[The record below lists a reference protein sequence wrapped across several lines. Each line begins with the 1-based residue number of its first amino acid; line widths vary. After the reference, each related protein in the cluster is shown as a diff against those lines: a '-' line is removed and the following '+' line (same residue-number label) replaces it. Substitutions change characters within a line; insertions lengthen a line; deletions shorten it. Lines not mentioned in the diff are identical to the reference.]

1 MLLDSV
7 LPSFVLPAVALV
19 VALQIAVTLL
29 TRKRP
34 SRKSSSGKRSRA
46 TSVVNPK
53 DQLEAVNKV
62 AFRARPLLNASE
74 RRVLSVIDEAIA
86 SQPGLRVM
94 AQASM
99 GEIVE
104 VTPEGLE
111 ADRDAGF
118 RSINSKR
125 VDFAI
130 VDEGLN
136 PVLIV
141 EYQGAGHARG
151 NADLRDKVKRAAFES
166 AGISLLEID
175 AKDSPSLMRTKLG
188 ALLNGGCEPVIGRRE
203 PLLRAVR

>member
-19 VALQIAVTLL
+19 IALQIAVALL
-29 TRKRP
+29 TRKRQP
-34 SRKSSSGKRSRA
+34 AARSPKM
-46 TSVVNPK
+46 SVANPK

-62 AFRARPLLNASE
+62 SFRARPLLNASE
-74 RRVLSVIDEAIA
+74 RRVLSVIDDAIA
-86 SQPGLRVM
+86 NQPGLRVM

-104 VTPEGLE
+104 VTPDGLE

-118 RSINSKR
+118 RSVNSKR

-130 VDEGLN
+130 VDDGLN

-141 EYQGAGHARG
+141 EYQGAGHNRG
-151 NADLRDKVKRAAFES
+151 NAEMRDKVKRAAFES

-175 AKDSPSLMRTKLG
+175 AKDSPSVMRTKLG
-188 ALLNGGCEPVIGRRE
+188 TLLNGGCEPIIGRRE